1 MQLAMQQLVT
11 KIVQDE
17 KQNAENGHQNGRDR
31 DVESRDRDET
41 ETSAFETE
49 TRPETLSPETET
61 RPRRWQIVPR
71 RDRDETLGRAR
82 DVSRP
87 RRPRPRAQPC

>member
-17 KQNAENGHQNGRDR
+17 KQNAENGHQND
-31 DVESRDRDET
+31 ETEMLSPET

-71 RDRDETLGRAR
+71 RDRDETLGRSR

-87 RRPRPRAQPC
+87 RRPRPRAQP

>member
-31 DVESRDRDET
+31 DVESRDRDVGLRDRDETRDVESRDRDET
-41 ETSAFETE
+41 ETLANCS
-49 TRPETLSPETET
+49 ET
-61 RPRRWQIVPR
+61 RPRR
-71 RDRDETLGRAR
+71 DLG
-82 DVSRP
+82 
-87 RRPRPRAQPC
+87 